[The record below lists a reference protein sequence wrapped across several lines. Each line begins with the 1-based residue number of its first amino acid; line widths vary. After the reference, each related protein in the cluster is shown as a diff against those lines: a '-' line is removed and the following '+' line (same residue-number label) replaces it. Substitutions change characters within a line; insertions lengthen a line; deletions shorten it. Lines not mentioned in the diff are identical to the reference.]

1 MSNVQLTK
9 RLLRIADMVPR
20 GTFLADIGTDHAF
33 LPIYLLKNS
42 IIERAVAAD
51 IVDGP
56 LEIARRNIKAHNLED
71 KLKVVKSDGLV
82 KVEAFTPQ
90 TVVIAGM
97 GGETI
102 YEILRVSEFAKAS
115 SPLFIL
121 QPMTHIEVLRDYLL
135 KNGFSIL
142 DEQVIREE
150 HRFYVI
156 ISAKFLKNQQH
167 YFKTADFNEICELG
181 AITPRS
187 CEDARDYLIWKKNT
201 LQRNVD
207 ALKNS
212 TNSKEKAEIFS
223 KIIFEIDRRLKNYA

>member
-1 MSNVQLTK
+1 MSSIQLTK

-33 LPIYLLKNS
+33 LPIYLLENS
-42 IIERAVAAD
+42 IIERGIAAD

-56 LEIARRNIKAHNLED
+56 LKIAEKNIKAHNLED
-71 KLKVVKSDGLV
+71 KLMVVKSDGLV
-82 KVEAFTPQ
+82 NVEAFTPQ

-102 YEILRVSEFAKAS
+102 YEILRVSEFARAC
-115 SPLFIL
+115 SPLFLL
-121 QPMTHIEVLRDYLL
+121 QPMTHIEVLRNYLL
-135 KNGFSIL
+135 KSGFSIL

-156 ISAKFLKNQQH
+156 ISARFLEKQQH
-167 YFKTADFNEICELG
+167 YFNSEDFNEICELG
-181 AITPRS
+181 AITPNS
-187 CEDARDYLIWKKNT
+187 CEDARDYLIWKKET
-201 LQRNVD
+201 LKRNID

-212 TNSKEKAEIFS
+212 SNSKEKAQAFS
-223 KIIFEIDRRLKNYA
+223 KIVFEIDRRLESYA

>member
-1 MSNVQLTK
+1 MSNIQLTK

-33 LPIYLLKNS
+33 LPIYLLENFV
-42 IIERAVAAD
+42 IEKAIAAD

-56 LEIARRNIKAHNLED
+56 LEIAKRNIKAHKLED
-71 KLKVVKSDGLV
+71 RLTVVKSDGLV
-82 KVEAFTPQ
+82 NVEAFTPE

-102 YEILRVSEFAKAS
+102 YEILRVSEFAKAG
-115 SPLFIL
+115 SPLFLL
-121 QPMTHIEVLRDYLL
+121 QPMTHIEVLRDYLIN
-135 KNGFSIL
+135 NGFSIL

-156 ISAKFLKNQQH
+156 ISAKFSEKQKH
-167 YFKTADFNEICELG
+167 YFNLEDFNEISELG
-181 AITPRS
+181 AITPHS
-187 CEDARDYLIWKKNT
+187 CEDAKDYLIWKKGT
-201 LQRNVD
+201 LERNIS

-212 TNSKEKAEIFS
+212 INGEQKAFAFS
-223 KIIFEIDRRLKNYA
+223 KIVLEIDRRLKLYA